1 MDRRKFLV
9 LGGAAIASIGGCQWS
24 NPFDRRDRLR
34 IAGLLGAIPSRVI
47 NKFESNSQPKPEFKA
62 ETLPAKLWQE
72 LQNYPT
78 AARDKAPQLIS
89 LGDSWLDQ
97 AIAKSL
103 IQPITPSLIEKIP
116 QWQKLS
122 PFWQQSVIRDNQVWG
137 IPYRWGATAI
147 AYRSD
152 KLKFDITQWA
162 DLWRP
167 ELKQKLSLPDDA
179 REVIGLVLKK
189 MGQSYQTENLVEN
202 QEIFI
207 KLVQELKSLNS
218 QVLTYSSDNYL
229 QSLLADD
236 TFAAVGW
243 TSDMYKAQKQNPNL
257 KVVIPQDGTAI
268 WSDIWVIPNA
278 NRIANYGVS
287 LVNKLLCSNQVA
299 QYGKVCDTN
308 LELPISEGAIAAAE
322 WMNFCLTPAIA
333 AQITSLTDAVS
344 PSSELEQV
352 PASVKTDPIKF
363 FSQDILA
370 KSELIAPLSPSAITQ
385 YKDLW
390 TKMRS
395 SKQEA

>member
-9 LGGAAIASIGGCQWS
+9 LGGAAIASIGGCQWA

-34 IAGLLGAIPSRVI
+34 IAGLLGALPSRVI
-47 NKFESNSQPKPEFKA
+47 NQFESASQQKIEFKA
-62 ETLPAKLWQE
+62 ENLPSKLWQE
-72 LQNYPT
+72 LQNYPNI
-78 AARDKAPQLIS
+78 AKDKAPNLIS
-89 LGDSWLDQ
+89 LGDGWLDQ
-97 AIAKSL
+97 AIAQSL
-103 IQPITPSLIEKIP
+103 IQPITPNLLEKIP

-122 PFWQQSVIRDNQVWG
+122 PLWQQSVTRNNRVWG

-147 AYRSD
+147 AYRND

-189 MGQSYQTENLVEN
+189 MGQSYQPENLVEN
-202 QEIFI
+202 QDTFI
-207 KLVQELKSLNS
+207 KLTQELKSLNS

-229 QSLLADD
+229 QSLLTDD
-236 TFAAVGW
+236 TLAAVGW

-257 KVVIPQDGTAI
+257 KVVIPEDGTSI
-268 WSDIWVIPNA
+268 WSDIWVIPK
-278 NRIANYGVS
+278 GE
-287 LVNKLLCSNQVA
+287 
-299 QYGKVCDTN
+299 D
-308 LELPISEGAIAAAE
+308 AIAAIE

-333 AQITSLTDAVS
+333 VQITSLTEAVS
-344 PSSELEQV
+344 PSSELDKV
-352 PASVKTDPIKF
+352 PASVKADPIKF

-395 SKQEA
+395 ENL

>member
-9 LGGAAIASIGGCQWS
+9 VGGAAIASIGGCQWS
-24 NPFDRRDRLR
+24 NLFDRRDRIR
-34 IAGLLGAIPSRVI
+34 IVGLLGSIPSRVI
-47 NKFESNSQPKPEFKA
+47 SQFESASQQKVEFKA
-62 ETLPAKLWQE
+62 ENLPSKIWQE
-72 LQNYPT
+72 LRNYPNI
-78 AARDKAPQLIS
+78 AKDKAPNLIS

-97 AIAKSL
+97 AIAQSL
-103 IQPITPSLIEKIP
+103 IQPITPNLIEKIP

-122 PFWQQSVIRDNQVWG
+122 PLWQQSVTRNNQVWG

-152 KLKFDITQWA
+152 KLKFDITQWS

-189 MGQSYQTENLVEN
+189 MGQSYQPENLVEN
-202 QEIFI
+202 QDTFI
-207 KLVQELKSLNS
+207 KLTQELKSLNS

-229 QSLLADD
+229 QSLLTDD

-243 TSDMYKAQKQNPNL
+243 TSDMYKAQKQNPSL
-257 KVVIPQDGTAI
+257 KVVIPEDGTSI
-268 WSDIWVIPNA
+268 WSDIWVIPK
-278 NRIANYGVS
+278 GE
-287 LVNKLLCSNQVA
+287 
-299 QYGKVCDTN
+299 D
-308 LELPISEGAIAAAE
+308 AIAAAE

-333 AQITSLTDAVS
+333 VQITSLTEAVS
-344 PSSELEQV
+344 PSSELDKV
-352 PASVKTDPIKF
+352 PASVKADPIKF

-370 KSELIAPLSPSAITQ
+370 KSELIAPLSPLAITQ

-395 SKQEA
+395 GDL